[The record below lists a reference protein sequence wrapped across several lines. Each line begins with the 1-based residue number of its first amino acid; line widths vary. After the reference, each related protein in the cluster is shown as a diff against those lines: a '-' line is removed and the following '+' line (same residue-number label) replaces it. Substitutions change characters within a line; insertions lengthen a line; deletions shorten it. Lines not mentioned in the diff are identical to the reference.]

1 MKFVIPVVLALLGLG
16 AGIGAGFALKP
27 PPEETAD
34 ACAPGA
40 PAAEGGHGAAEAPAA
55 EGADPCAPEHAEIDP
70 FEPEEP
76 AAAEAEHGGE
86 GEHPLY
92 VALEKP
98 FVVPVFTNEKVTAMM
113 VVSLSVATVGED
125 PELVHALEPRLRDRF
140 LEVMFLHSNSGGF
153 SGSFTTG
160 RKMEDL
166 KTALLKAA
174 RQVMGAEMVTEVLV
188 TEINRQDV

>member
-1 MKFVIPVVLALLGLG
+1 MKILIPLLIALVGLG
-16 AGIGAGFALKP
+16 AGVGAGLFLRPA
-27 PPEETAD
+27 PEPSHEASAD
-34 ACAPGA
+34 C
-40 PAAEGGHGAAEAPAA
+40 GHGEVEPCRTAEA
-55 EGADPCAPEHAEIDP
+55 DP
-70 FEPEEP
+70 FKTTKVSVKKHEE
-76 AAAEAEHGGE
+76 E
-86 GEHPLY
+86 LTY
-92 VALEKP
+92 VPMDKP

-174 RQVMGAEMVTEVLV
+174 RQVMGAGMVTEVLV